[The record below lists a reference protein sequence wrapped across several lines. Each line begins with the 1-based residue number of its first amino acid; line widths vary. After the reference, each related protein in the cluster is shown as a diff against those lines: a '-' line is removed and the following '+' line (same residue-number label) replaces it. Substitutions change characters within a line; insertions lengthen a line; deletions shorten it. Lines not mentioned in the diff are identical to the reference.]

1 MRNLKRALSLLL
13 SSAMV
18 LGMMVMGSSA
28 ASYTDVTSK
37 ENVEAIEVLKAV
49 GVMTGDQNGKFNP
62 NKQVTRAEMAVVMAN
77 LLDLKVE
84 DFKGAS
90 LPFTDVP
97 EWAVPYVA
105 ACYADGITAG
115 ISATQYGSNN
125 SVTTAQAALMM
136 MKALGYFQYSRD
148 FGSDWQVATV
158 KQGSKIDLFDGIE
171 AGASAAMTR
180 NDVAQLTLNTLEAT
194 MVETDGSSTSIT
206 LPGGIVIDS
215 GDTKYVDSVSS
226 SLYAEAFADKNDEVD
241 NGKHTVQLGEKLY
254 NGDLTKE
261 TDKVVDDFGAPATK
275 WIYDGDTVG
284 TYATK
289 AAVKTYVKDFDAD
302 ELKDLKD
309 DDYDFSKATIYVNGE
324 KNVGG
329 LTSVE
334 TLAGREYTGTVIEMY
349 ANGDKAKEI
358 THIVV
363 KQAYLAQVTD
373 KDDESISL
381 DVYNPWLGG
390 TKKADVTFDDDTK
403 KSDDTYDK
411 LSAKYGEDD
420 YLLVYTKGAVADE
433 AVLATADVKT
443 VSGKVATTKITADG
457 YNGYFTIDGTK
468 YTLASGYNEVE
479 IKAASEY
486 NFYLDE
492 NGYVIGAELVKD
504 AAATID
510 EVYYVDNVWAET
522 STVAG
527 NTGVQT
533 YYAQLVAMD
542 GTVSQIELEAR
553 DKTNADDKLTAGTT
567 DPYTN
572 ADYAG
577 KLVTISDKK
586 WTGETYKVG
595 SSGDTTTTTYKSGDK
610 KYDLTKWAPNTEETW
625 DLYDQVTFTSN
636 FEKTSTRVN
645 GTCGAGDDA
654 KTFRLNSAT
663 KYIFVEGAKDKL
675 DVSTYTGGVAYTAS
689 KATADKSFVITEDDS
704 AVAKYIVIVTTD
716 ADQAQTF
723 SDDAIFVASASSEKG
738 DGYRVQTVYYADGSK
753 KTINV
758 AESEYNLTPGFYTYD
773 TNEDGYYVLDEANKM
788 TVSASFIWE
797 DEEGTID
804 GATIK
809 KDALF
814 ENLLTVTTSDS
825 KVVTDIDV
833 ANAKFVDAHDAD
845 KAGQYDKTVSS
856 LTNLVNLVDNEKVGA
871 VTLSLN
877 VAKDGAVI
885 IVVTDIAAKA

>member
-13 SSAMV
+13 SSTMV
-18 LGMMVMGSSA
+18 LGMLVMGSSA

-49 GVMTGDQNGKFNP
+49 GVMTGDENGNFNP

-180 NDVAQLTLNTLEAT
+180 NDVAQIALNTLEAT

-226 SLYAEAFADKNDEVD
+226 SSYAKAFADKNDEVD
-241 NGKHTVQLGEKLY
+241 NGKYTVQLGEKLY
-254 NGDLTKE
+254 NGDLTKK
-261 TDKVVDDFGAPATK
+261 TDKVVDDFGAPAAAWSYK
-275 WIYDGDTVG
+275 DYDGE
-284 TYATK
+284 YATETP
-289 AAVKTYVKDFDAD
+289 VKTYVEGFDAD
-302 ELKDLKD
+302 ELKDLKE
-309 DDYDFSKATIYVNGE
+309 DYDFGSATVYVNGVTAGAPTVDE
-324 KNVGG
+324 
-329 LTSVE
+329 
-334 TLAGREYTGTVIEMY
+334 LASREYTGTVIELY
-349 ANGDKAKEI
+349 ANDKDEV
-358 THIVV
+358 TNVV
-363 KQAYLAQVTD
+363 LKQAYLAQVTD

-381 DVYNPWLGG
+381 DVYNPWMGG

-411 LSAKYGEDD
+411 LSAKYDEDD

-433 AVLATADVKT
+433 AILATADVET
-443 VSGKVATTKITADG
+443 VSGKVATTKITASGG

-468 YTLASGYNEVE
+468 YTLASAYTEATE
-479 IKAASEY
+479 IKAGSEY

-510 EVYYVDNVWAET
+510 EVYYVDNVWYEE

-527 NTGVQT
+527 NNRVKT

-542 GTVSQIELEAR
+542 GTVSQVKLEDVDKN
-553 DKTNADDKLTAGTT
+553 DKTDTYDDAAYEKQ
-567 DPYTN
+567 
-572 ADYAG
+572 
-577 KLVTISDKK
+577 LVTISDKK
-586 WTGETYKVG
+586 WTDNADNTH
-595 SSGDTTTTTYKSGDK
+595 KSGDE
-610 KYDLTKWAPNTEETW
+610 KYDLTLWTPNTEETW
-625 DLYDQVTFTSN
+625 DLYNVAQNKFDGDFT
-636 FEKTSTRVN
+636 KTSTRITADV
-645 GTCGAGDDA
+645 TGAETNSD

-663 KYIFVEGAKDKL
+663 KYIFVEGTQDKM
-675 DVSTYTGGVAYTAS
+675 DVTTYTGGVAYDTS
-689 KATADKSFVITEDDS
+689 KATKAFVITEDGS
-704 AVAKYIVIVTTD
+704 AVAKYIVIVTND
-716 ADQAQTF
+716 ANQAQTF

-753 KTINV
+753 KTLNV
-758 AESEYNLTPGFYTYD
+758 AESEYDLTAGFYTYD

-788 TVSASFIWE
+788 TVSGSFIWK

-804 GATIK
+804 GATIS

-814 ENLLTVTTSDS
+814 ENLLTVTASGNTIS
-825 KVVTDIDV
+825 DIDV
-833 ANAKFVDAHDAD
+833 ANAAFVDAHDAD

-856 LTNLVNLVDNEKVGA
+856 LANLVNLVDNEKVGT

-877 VAKDGAVI
+877 VSDDGAVI
-885 IVVTDIAAKA
+885 IVVTAIAAKA

>member
-13 SSAMV
+13 SSTMV
-18 LGMMVMGSSA
+18 LGMLVMGSSA

-49 GVMTGDQNGKFNP
+49 GVMTGDENGNFNP

-180 NDVAQLTLNTLEAT
+180 NDVAQIALNTLEAT

-226 SLYAEAFADKNDEVD
+226 SSYAKAFADKNDEVD
-241 NGKHTVQLGEKLY
+241 NGKYTVQLGEKLY
-254 NGDLTKE
+254 NGDLTKN
-261 TDKVVDDFGAPATK
+261 TDKVVDDFGAPAAAWSYK
-275 WIYDGDTVG
+275 DYDGE
-284 TYATK
+284 YATETP
-289 AAVKTYVKDFDAD
+289 VKTYVDGFDAD

-309 DDYDFSKATIYVNGE
+309 DYDFDSAVVYVNGV
-324 KNVGG
+324 KAGAPTVQD
-329 LTSVE
+329 
-334 TLAGREYTGTVIEMY
+334 LADREYTGTVIELY
-349 ANGDKAKEI
+349 ANDKDQV
-358 THIVV
+358 TNVV
-363 KQAYLAQVTD
+363 LKQAYLAQVTD

-381 DVYNPWLGG
+381 DVYNPWMGG
-390 TKKADVTFDDDTK
+390 TKKADVTFKDDTK

-411 LSAKYGEDD
+411 LSAKYDEDD

-433 AVLATADVKT
+433 AILATADVST
-443 VSGKVATTKITADG
+443 VSGKVATTKITASGG

-468 YTLASGYNEVE
+468 YTLASAYTEATD
-479 IKAASEY
+479 IKAGSEY

-542 GTVSQIELEAR
+542 GTVSQVKLEDV
-553 DKTNADDKLTAGTT
+553 DKTSKTGTYT
-567 DPYTN
+567 DATY
-572 ADYAG
+572 G
-577 KLVTISDKK
+577 KQLVTISDKK
-586 WTGETYKVG
+586 WTDKADNTH
-595 SSGDTTTTTYKSGDK
+595 KSGDE
-610 KYDLTKWAPNTEETW
+610 KYDLTLWTPNTEETW
-625 DLYDQVTFTSN
+625 DLYGATFSGN
-636 FEKTSTRVN
+636 LAKTSTRINATVTEAST
-645 GTCGAGDDA
+645 GS

-663 KYIFVEGAKDKL
+663 KYIFVEGTQDKM
-675 DVSTYTGGVAYTAS
+675 DVTTYTGGVAYDTS
-689 KATADKSFVITEDDS
+689 KATKAFVITEDGS
-704 AVAKYIVIVTTD
+704 AVAKYIVIVTND
-716 ADQAQTF
+716 ANQAQTF

-753 KTINV
+753 KTLNV
-758 AESEYNLTPGFYTYD
+758 AESEYDLTAGFYTYD

-788 TVSASFIWE
+788 TVSGSFIWK

-804 GATIK
+804 GATISE
-809 KDALF
+809 DALF
-814 ENLLTVTTSDS
+814 ENLLTVTASGNTIS
-825 KVVTDIDV
+825 DIDV
-833 ANAKFVDAHDAD
+833 ANAAFVDAHDAD

-856 LTNLVNLVDNEKVGA
+856 LANLVNLVDNEKVGT

-877 VAKDGAVI
+877 VSDDGAVI
-885 IVVTDIAAKA
+885 IVVTAIAAKA

>member
-1 MRNLKRALSLLL
+1 MRNLKRALSLALASVML
-13 SSAMV
+13 
-18 LGMMVMGSSA
+18 LGMMVVGTG
-28 ASYTDVTSK
+28 ASYADVTSK
-37 ENVEAIEVLKAV
+37 HNQEAIEVIQAI
-49 GVMTGDQNGKFNP
+49 GVMVGDDKGNFNP
-62 NKQVTRAEMAVVMAN
+62 DQKVTRGEMAVVMAN
-77 LLDLKVE
+77 LLNLQVK
-84 DFKGAS
+84 DFVNAKT
-90 LPFTDVP
+90 PFTDVP
-97 EWAVPYVA
+97 AWANGYVA

-115 ISATQYGSNN
+115 ISATEFGFNYE
-125 SVTTAQAALMM
+125 VTTAQAALMM
-136 MKALGYFQYSRD
+136 MKALGYFQNAKD

-158 KQGSKIDLFDGIE
+158 KQGSKIDLFDGIV
-171 AGASAAMTR
+171 AGASTAMTR
-180 NDVAQLTLNTLEAT
+180 NDVAQIALNTLEAT
-194 MVETDGSSTSIT
+194 MVETDGTSTDIT
-206 LPGGIVIDS
+206 LPGDISIS
-215 GDTKYVDSVSS
+215 TGDTKYVDVTSKSD
-226 SLYAEAFADKNDEVD
+226 YAKAFSDSAVD
-241 NGKHTVQLGEKLY
+241 NNNTYAVQLGEKLFD
-254 NGDLTKE
+254 GKLTKK
-261 TDKVVDDFGAPATK
+261 TDKIVDDFGVPAVAWSYK
-275 WIYDGDTVG
+275 DYEGKYG
-284 TYATK
+284 TEEP
-289 AAVKTYVKDFDAD
+289 VKTYIEGFDAD
-302 ELKDLKD
+302 ELKDLKE
-309 DDYDFSKATIYVNGE
+309 DYDFTSAVVYINGVKE
-324 KNVGG
+324 GAPTVDQ
-329 LTSVE
+329 
-334 TLAGREYTGTVIEMY
+334 LADRDYTGTVIELY
-349 ANGDKAKEI
+349 ANDKDEI
-358 THIVV
+358 TNVV
-363 KQAYLAQVTD
+363 LKQAYLAQVTD

-420 YLLVYTKGAVADE
+420 YLLVYTKGAVADA

-443 VSGKVATTKITADG
+443 VSGKVATTKITEADG

-510 EVYYVDNVWAET
+510 EVYYVDNVWVEK

-527 NTGVQT
+527 NENVKT

-542 GTVSQIELEAR
+542 GTVSQVELEGL
-553 DKTNADDKLTAGTT
+553 DKNVDSNKSTTYETNYDGQ
-567 DPYTN
+567 
-572 ADYAG
+572 
-577 KLVTISDKK
+577 LVTISDKK
-586 WTGETYKVG
+586 WTDGNN
-595 SSGDTTTTTYKSGDK
+595 DTHKSGDK
-610 KYDLTKWAPNTEETW
+610 KYDLTKWDPSKEETW
-625 DLYDQVTFTSN
+625 DLYDQVTFSSN

-645 GTCGAGDDA
+645 GTYSAKDTP

-675 DVSTYTGGVAYTAS
+675 DVTTYTGGVAYTAS
-689 KATADKSFVITEDDS
+689 NATADKSFVITEDDS
-704 AVAKYIVIVTTD
+704 AVAKYIVIVTTN

-723 SDDAIFVASASSEKG
+723 SDDAIFVASASSEMG

-758 AESEYNLTPGFYTYD
+758 AESEYDLTPGFYTYD

-788 TVSASFIWE
+788 TVSASFIWK

-885 IVVTDIAAKA
+885 IVVTGIAAKA

>member
-18 LGMMVMGSSA
+18 IGMMVMGSSA

-37 ENVEAIEVLKAV
+37 ENMEAIEVLKAV
-49 GVMTGDQNGKFNP
+49 GVMTGDQNGNFNP
-62 NKQVTRAEMAVVMAN
+62 NKQVTRNEMAVVMAN

-180 NDVAQLTLNTLEAT
+180 NDVAQIALNTLEAT

-226 SLYAEAFADKNDEVD
+226 SSYAKAFADKNDEVD
-241 NGKHTVQLGEKLY
+241 NGKYTVQLGEKLY
-254 NGDLTKE
+254 NGDLTKN
-261 TDKVVDDFGAPATK
+261 TDKVVDDFGAPAAAWSYK
-275 WIYDGDTVG
+275 DYDGE
-284 TYATK
+284 YATETP
-289 AAVKTYVKDFDAD
+289 VKTYVDGFDAD

-309 DDYDFSKATIYVNGE
+309 DYDFDSAVVYVNGV
-324 KNVGG
+324 KAGAPTVQD
-329 LTSVE
+329 
-334 TLAGREYTGTVIEMY
+334 LADREYTGTVIELY
-349 ANGDKAKEI
+349 ANDKDQV
-358 THIVV
+358 TNVV
-363 KQAYLAQVTD
+363 LKQAYLAQVTD

-381 DVYNPWLGG
+381 DVYNPWMGG
-390 TKKADVTFDDDTK
+390 TKKADVTFKDDTK

-411 LSAKYGEDD
+411 LSAKYDEDD

-433 AVLATADVKT
+433 AILATADVST
-443 VSGKVATTKITADG
+443 VSGKVATTKITASGG

-468 YTLASGYNEVE
+468 YTLASAYTEATD
-479 IKAASEY
+479 IKAGSEY

-542 GTVSQIELEAR
+542 GTVSQVKLEDV
-553 DKTNADDKLTAGTT
+553 DKTSKTGTYT
-567 DPYTN
+567 DATY
-572 ADYAG
+572 G
-577 KLVTISDKK
+577 KQLVTISDKK
-586 WTGETYKVG
+586 WTDKADNTH
-595 SSGDTTTTTYKSGDK
+595 KSGDE
-610 KYDLTKWAPNTEETW
+610 KYDLTLWTPNTEETW
-625 DLYDQVTFTSN
+625 DLYGATFSGN
-636 FEKTSTRVN
+636 LAKTSTRINATVTEAST
-645 GTCGAGDDA
+645 GS

-663 KYIFVEGAKDKL
+663 KYIFVEGTQDKM
-675 DVSTYTGGVAYTAS
+675 DVTTYTGGVAYDTS
-689 KATADKSFVITEDDS
+689 KATKAFVITEDGS
-704 AVAKYIVIVTTD
+704 AVAKYIVIVTND
-716 ADQAQTF
+716 ANQAQTF

-753 KTINV
+753 KTLNV
-758 AESEYNLTPGFYTYD
+758 AESEYDLTAGFYTYD

-788 TVSASFIWE
+788 TVSGSFIWK

-804 GATIK
+804 GATISE
-809 KDALF
+809 DALF
-814 ENLLTVTTSDS
+814 ENLLTVTASGNTIS
-825 KVVTDIDV
+825 DIDV
-833 ANAKFVDAHDAD
+833 ANAAFVDAHDAD

-856 LTNLVNLVDNEKVGA
+856 LANLVNLVDNEKVGT

-877 VAKDGAVI
+877 VSDDGAVI
-885 IVVTDIAAKA
+885 IVVTAIAAKA